1 MNIKWVYWIATG
13 LLSLMYVCGGLMYL
27 TNIPMVQGMFGNF
40 GYPAYIV
47 PILGVVKLLAA
58 ATILSRFSVALS
70 DLAYAGMFFH
80 LVLAAGAHIGIADW
94 AGLPP
99 SLVALVLLAVSFL
112 TQNRVRSKPSPYG
125 SPSALRGSIA

>member
-1 MNIKWVYWIATG
+1 
-13 LLSLMYVCGGLMYL
+13 SLMYVGGGLMYL

-47 PILGVVKLLAA
+47 PILGIVKLLAV

-80 LVLAAGAHIGIADW
+80 LILAAGAHIGVSDF

-99 SLVALVLLAVSFL
+99 SLVGLVLLAVSFL
-112 TQNRVRSKPSPYG
+112 TQNGARRKPSPYG
-125 SPSALRGSIA
+125 LPAKLRGSA